1 MPVQQ
6 PTPAEESSDDDATS
20 LTVRPETV
28 CFIIVK
34 AREFDA
40 KDVVTDP
47 DEGSNAADDSMISV
61 LEDHPDDP
69 VLEELTSAIS
79 DLSEDEQ
86 IDLVA
91 LAWLGRDDS
100 TPDDWPTLRQEAA
113 RAHASHGANTANYLL
128 GMPLLGDYLEE
139 GLSQL
144 GHSCAAAERQRS

>member
-1 MPVQQ
+1 VETRPD
-6 PTPAEESSDDDATS
+6 EEVPS
-20 LTVRPETV
+20 LSVKPETV
-28 CFIIVK
+28 CYIIVK
-34 AREFDA
+34 AREFDV

-69 VLEELTSAIS
+69 VLEELTSVIS

-91 LAWLGRDDS
+91 LAWLGRDDN
-100 TPDDWPTLRQEAA
+100 TVDDWATLRQEAA
-113 RAHASHGANTANYLL
+113 RAHVSHGTHTTSYLL

-144 GHSCAAAERQRS
+144 GISCGPMES